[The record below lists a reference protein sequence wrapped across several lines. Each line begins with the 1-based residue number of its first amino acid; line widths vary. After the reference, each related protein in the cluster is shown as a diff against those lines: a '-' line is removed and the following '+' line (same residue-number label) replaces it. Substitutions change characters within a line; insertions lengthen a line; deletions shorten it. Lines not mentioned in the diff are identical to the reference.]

1 MYGSWDIKHDRQNFL
16 SFWVI
21 FYLFSPPLSSLTTQ
35 RIKILKKWKEY
46 LEISSFF
53 ISVPINDNHMMHGS
67 WDIKCNRQIFF
78 VNLGHF
84 LLFYLLNSPKNENF
98 KKIKKS
104 PGDIINLHNCTKN
117 HDHRYT
123 VPPEMWRVTDATVVF
138 HFGLF
143 LVLLPPNSPKNQN
156 FKIIK
161 KKRLEISPFYTRV
174 PKIMIRCCRVPEIR
188 WATDGRKK

>member
-174 PKIMIRCCRVPEIR
+174 PKIMIRWCRVPEIR